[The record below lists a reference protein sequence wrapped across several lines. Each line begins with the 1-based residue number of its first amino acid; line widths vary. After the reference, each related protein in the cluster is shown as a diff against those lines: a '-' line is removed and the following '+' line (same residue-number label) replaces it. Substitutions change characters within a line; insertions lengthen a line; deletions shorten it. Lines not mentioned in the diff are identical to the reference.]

1 MTTTDSD
8 HVREHIE
15 LAIERARGNVGERI
29 DELDKR
35 IRESLDFS
43 QMASNHAPKLMAAGA
58 VVGFLVGFGVPKI
71 LLRTLQLGI
80 PIFLAVQIV
89 RKKLDDRDEEQVYPP
104 SPS

>member
-1 MTTTDSD
+1 MTTDSE

-29 DELDKR
+29 DELDRR

-43 QMASNHAPKLMAAGA
+43 QLAGDHAPKLMAAGA
-58 VVGFLVGFGVPKI
+58 AVGFLLGFGVPRV

-80 PIFLAVQIV
+80 PIFFAVRILK
-89 RKKLDDRDEEQVYPP
+89 KKLDERAEEEAYPP
-104 SPS
+104 TIT